1 MIRCLE
7 NVLENISYIDDV
19 FVDFNGIPYFF

>member
-7 NVLENISYIDDV
+7 NVLENISYIHGV